1 MTEKS
6 PHRCVDRAGQFSQP
20 IRRLAVS
27 DFTKRLSIQHPRF
40 MDVPGLGE
48 DMSYDEFLSRKSQ
61 IGYEFGFDP
70 VWMPDFL
77 YDFQSTLVEWVLRKG
92 RGGIFADCGL
102 GKTPMEFVWAEN
114 VARKTGKKVL
124 ILTALAV
131 SFQMLQEAEKFEIEL
146 KASGD
151 GTAHRLTVTNYEKL
165 CKFDPADFA
174 GCVCD
179 ESSILKSFDGTR
191 RGEITAFMRKIPYRL
206 LATATAA
213 PNDFTE
219 LGTSSEALGF
229 LGYMDMLNRF
239 FKNDLNNSATGR
251 MRGEVIKWRLK
262 GHAEKSF
269 WRWVCSWSRSIRKP
283 SDLGFDDRAF
293 ILPELIER
301 QHLVKASKP
310 SQDLLF
316 ELPAIG
322 LKEQREERKR
332 TIKERCHQVADLVKN
347 TGEPAMIWCNLN
359 EEGNYLESIIQD
371 AIQVSGKDNDDKK
384 ESKLV
389 AFAKGN
395 ERVLITKPKIGAWG
409 LNFQH
414 CAHVLTFPTHSYEQH
429 YQLIR
434 RCYRFGQ
441 KKPVKVDIV
450 LTEGDKE
457 VIKNL
462 SAKSSKA
469 DRMFESL
476 VAEMNNAL
484 MIENQGDYTIPL
496 KAPQWL

>member
-1 MTEKS
+1 M
-6 PHRCVDRAGQFSQP
+6 H
-20 IRRLAVS
+20 
-27 DFTKRLSIQHPRF
+27 
-40 MDVPGLGE
+40 
-48 DMSYDEFLSRKSQ
+48 
-61 IGYEFGFDP
+61 
-70 VWMPDFL
+70 
-77 YDFQSTLVEWVLRKG
+77 
-92 RGGIFADCGL
+92 
-102 GKTPMEFVWAEN
+102 
-114 VARKTGKKVL
+114 
-124 ILTALAV
+124 
-131 SFQMLQEAEKFEIEL
+131 
-146 KASGD
+146 
-151 GTAHRLTVTNYEKL
+151 
-165 CKFDPADFA
+165 
-174 GCVCD
+174 
-179 ESSILKSFDGTR
+179 
-191 RGEITAFMRKIPYRL
+191 
-206 LATATAA
+206 
-213 PNDFTE
+213 
-219 LGTSSEALGF
+219 
-229 LGYMDMLNRF
+229 
-239 FKNDLNNSATGR
+239 
-251 MRGEVIKWRLK
+251 GEVIKWRLK

-310 SQDLLF
+310 RQDLLF

-322 LKEQREERKR
+322 LKEQREERNR

-347 TGEPAMIWCNLN
+347 TGEPAIIWCNLN
-359 EEGNYLESIIQD
+359 EEGNYLEKIIPD
-371 AIQVSGKDNDDKK
+371 AIQVSGADNDDKK

-484 MIENQGDYTIPL
+484 MIEKQGDYNLPM